1 MLNLQQ
7 RIQILAE
14 SGKYMLS
21 DAEPWKLARKK
32 ASEKNAWFTLE
43 FIDSAVRNIALQF
56 LNERKLWAWAGHYKI
71 PAENPRPFNIG
82 IVMAGNIPLVGYHDF
97 LCAFISGQKQTIKL
111 SSKDDVLLD
120 HLVSVMISLDESVAE
135 YIQFA
140 PMLKGCDA
148 YITTGSNNSAR
159 YFEYYFRKYPHLI
172 RHNRSSIAILDGT
185 EDADELSRLADDVY
199 MYFGMGCRNVTKIY
213 VPDEYDF
220 LPLLEAFGKYD
231 YVIENHKYKHNYD
244 YNLAIHIINRDYYM
258 TNGSILLFENPSIF
272 SPVSQL
278 HFEYYRHPGEIN
290 SGLNSL
296 HIQCMVGH
304 GYLPFGIA
312 QSPGLEDYADGLDT
326 LKFVLGI
333 QK

>member
-21 DAEPWKLARKK
+21 DAEPWKLARMR
-32 ASEKNAWFTLE
+32 ASEKNAWFTPE

-56 LNERKLWAWAGHYKI
+56 LDEKNLRIWAGDYNI
-71 PAENPRPFNIG
+71 AAENPRPINIG

-97 LCAFISGQKQTIKL
+97 LCAFISGEKQTIKL

-120 HLVSVMISLDESVAE
+120 HLVSVMISFDERVAG
-135 YIQFA
+135 YLQFA

-148 YITTGSNNSAR
+148 YIATGSNNSAR
-159 YFEYYFRKYPHLI
+159 YFDYYFRKYPHLI
-172 RHNRSSIAILDGT
+172 RRNRSSIAILDGT
-185 EDADELSRLADDVY
+185 EYPDELSRLADDVY
-199 MYFGMGCRNVTKIY
+199 MYFGLGCRNVTKIY
-213 VPDEYDF
+213 VPDGYDF
-220 LPLLEAFGKYD
+220 LLLLEAFRKYD

-258 TNGSILLFENPSIF
+258 SNGSILLFENPSIF

-278 HFEYYRHPGEIN
+278 HFEYYQDPREIN
-290 SGLNSL
+290 SGLNSQD
-296 HIQCMVGH
+296 IQCMVGH
-304 GYLPFGIA
+304 DYLPFGLA
-312 QSPGLEDYADGLDT
+312 QSPKLEDYADGLDT
-326 LKFVLGI
+326 LKFVVGI